1 MQLEKM
7 ITEGSNTASAEIDRV
22 STLEMCRIIN
32 DEDKTVPLAVERVL
46 PDIAAAIDVIHAQ
59 VSGGGRLIYLG
70 AGTSGRLGI
79 LDASECPPT
88 YGVKPGLVVGLIA
101 GGEYAIQHA
110 VEGAEDSREG
120 GVNDLKNI
128 NLTAQDVVVG
138 IAASGRTPYVIA
150 GLEYAR
156 QLGCRTVGISCN
168 PGSAVSTTAEFAITP
183 IVGAEVVTGSS
194 RMKAGTAQKLVLNM
208 LSTGLMIK
216 SGKDIADSSANPSY
230 VAADLLSQAEHDK
243 RARAIL
249 VTDSEALAD
258 AVESEIVRQLKLL
271 PREAIARSSIEN
283 NGRIII
289 TKDTNAM
296 FELMNLVAPEHL
308 EIAMD
313 KSYDYLEKV
322 ENAGSVF
329 LGHFTSEPI
338 GDYYAGAN
346 HILPTTA
353 TSRFSSALG
362 VHDFVKRIQ
371 YMQYDKVAVNKAKH
385 DIITLAYAEGLQAH
399 AKAIEVRNDNN

>member
-216 SGKDIADSSANPSY
+216 SGKVFGNLMVDV
-230 VAADLLSQAEHDK
+230 VATNEKLHVRQVNIVKNATGCNAEQAEAALIACERNCK
-243 RARAIL
+243 TAI
-249 VTDSEALAD
+249 VM
-258 AVESEIVRQLKLL
+258 VLK
-271 PREAIARSSIEN
+271 
-283 NGRIII
+283 
-289 TKDTNAM
+289 
-296 FELMNLVAPEHL
+296 
-308 EIAMD
+308 
-313 KSYDYLEKV
+313 
-322 ENAGSVF
+322 
-329 LGHFTSEPI
+329 
-338 GDYYAGAN
+338 
-346 HILPTTA
+346 
-353 TSRFSSALG
+353 
-362 VHDFVKRIQ
+362 
-371 YMQYDKVAVNKAKH
+371 
-385 DIITLAYAEGLQAH
+385 
-399 AKAIEVRNDNN
+399 